1 MEFFDGIFEKLDNLK
16 MKNSGLTP
24 LFSTVSADDRNRTCT
39 PLGHKN
45 LNLARLPVPP
55 HPHVFFTR
63 VIEYHNLIN
72 YSTLFLYLR
81 SKNNYRVIYLSQL
94 SKA

>member
-39 PLGHKN
+39 PRGHKN
-45 LNLARLPVPP
+45 L
-55 HPHVFFTR
+55 
-63 VIEYHNLIN
+63 
-72 YSTLFLYLR
+72 
-81 SKNNYRVIYLSQL
+81 
-94 SKA
+94 